1 MDRIKRLG
9 GEILRRLSSQD
20 EKDGGRDGASPLYEG
35 GDDKIHL
42 ENDEASL
49 SELKWLLK
57 VCGGRW
63 DGCA

>member
-1 MDRIKRLG
+1 MDRIRGWETKL
-9 GEILRRLSSQD
+9 LRRLSLQD
-20 EKDGGRDGASPLYEG
+20 ERDGGRDGPSPVYED
-35 GDDKIHL
+35 GDGNL

-57 VCGGRW
+57 GCGGRW

>member
-1 MDRIKRLG
+1 MDRIRGWETKL
-9 GEILRRLSSQD
+9 LRRLSLQD
-20 EKDGGRDGASPLYEG
+20 ERDGGRDGASPFYED
-35 GDDKIHL
+35 GDGKSHL

-57 VCGGRW
+57 GCGGRW